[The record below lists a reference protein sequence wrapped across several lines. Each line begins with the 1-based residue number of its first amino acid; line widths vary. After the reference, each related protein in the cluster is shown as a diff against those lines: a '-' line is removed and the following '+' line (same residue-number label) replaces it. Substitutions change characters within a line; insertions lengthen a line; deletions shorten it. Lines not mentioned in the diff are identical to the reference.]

1 MYYYK
6 GLHLFK
12 RILVLFCLL
21 TLVGMAFADVYLVE
35 PVDKTVKP
43 TDSDALFFGKVAG
56 GETMNVVI
64 KKKSGTGPEW
74 DSFSV
79 DLSIL
84 PQGWGSKIVETDKT
98 LIAMISIPRNADTST
113 QRIKLTAR
121 NSSEP
126 AFDQSF
132 YATVSVNDSL
142 LDASFE
148 NLGLDAVV
156 GEPAKFALVLNND
169 SIAPHTVSVESTLP
183 SYWFPARAIELAPL
197 ETKTVELD
205 VMPYY
210 YGEKNFSFNVH
221 SALNGK
227 SFSFPAKLSVKPTLA
242 GMYRAGMAG
251 FPFFSPGTLPYYII
265 SGFLS
270 LFN

>member
-1 MYYYK
+1 MA
-6 GLHLFK
+6 L
-12 RILVLFCLL
+12 LVCPQ
-21 TLVGMAFADVYLVE
+21 AFAAVYIVE
-35 PVDKTVKP
+35 PVDTAVLSA
-43 TDSDALFFGKVAG
+43 DSDAIFFGKVAG
-56 GETMNVVI
+56 GETLNVVI

-74 DSFSV
+74 DSLSV

-84 PQGWGSKIVETDKT
+84 PQGWGSKTVETDKT
-98 LIAMISIPRNADTST
+98 LIALISIPRNAATST
-113 QRIKLTAR
+113 QRIKLTAG

-126 AFDQSF
+126 AFGQSF

-156 GEPAKFALVLNND
+156 GGPAKFVLVLNND
-169 SIAPHTVSVESTLP
+169 SIAPHIVSMESTLP
-183 SYWFPARAIELAPL
+183 NYWFSARAIELAPL
-197 ETKTVELD
+197 EAKTVELN

-210 YGEKNFSFNVH
+210 YGEKNFSFSVH

-227 SFSFPAKLSVKPTLA
+227 SFSFPAKLSVKPMLA

-251 FPFFSPGTLPYYII
+251 FPVFSPGMLPYYII